1 MQLLQAEV
9 QIFETVG
16 MIL

>member
-1 MQLLQAEV
+1 VKNIKLIRR

-16 MIL
+16 